1 MTRIDHYNDPDA
13 PSANSIV
20 PAASAV
26 VVDPDGRILLHRRT
40 DNELWSIP
48 GGGMEIGETIAET
61 IVREVTEET
70 GLKVEPER
78 LVGIYTNPRHV
89 VAYDDGEVR
98 QQFSICFA
106 CRIVGGQLLER
117 ADESLEVGFFSP
129 EQIEAMTMHPS
140 IRLRIAHHL
149 EHRPQ
154 PVIA

>member
-13 PSANSIV
+13 PRANSIV

-26 VVDPDGRILLHRRT
+26 VVDPDGRILLHRRA

-48 GGGMEIGETIAET
+48 GGGMEVGETIAET
-61 IVREVTEET
+61 VVREVEEET
-70 GLKVEPER
+70 GLKVQPER

-89 VAYDDGEVR
+89 AEYNDGEVR

-106 CRIVGGQLLER
+106 CAIVSGQLLDR
-117 ADESLEVGFFSP
+117 ANESLEVGFYSP
-129 EQIEAMTMHPS
+129 KEIEAMPMHPS
-140 IRLRIAHHL
+140 IRLRIAHYL
-149 EHRPQ
+149 EKRPE

>member
-13 PSANSIV
+13 PRANSIM

-26 VVDPDGRILLHRRT
+26 VVDQDARILLHRRT

-61 IVREVTEET
+61 VVREVEEET
-70 GLKVEPER
+70 GLQVEPER

-89 VAYDDGEVR
+89 TAYDDGEVR

-106 CRIVGGQLLER
+106 CRIVGGQLLDR
-117 ADESLEVGFFSP
+117 AEESLEVGFFSP
-129 EQIEAMTMHPS
+129 QQIEAMPMHPS
-140 IRLRIAHHL
+140 IRLRITHYL
-149 EHRPQ
+149 EKRPE

>member
-13 PSANSIV
+13 PRATSIV

-26 VVDPDGRILLHRRT
+26 VVDPEGRILLHRRT
-40 DNELWSIP
+40 DNQLWSIP
-48 GGGMEIGETIAET
+48 GGGMEVGETIAET
-61 IVREVTEET
+61 IIREVEEET

-106 CRIVGGQLLER
+106 CRIVGGQLLDH
-117 ADESLEVGFFSP
+117 ADESLEVGFFTP
-129 EQIEAMTMHPS
+129 EQIEAIPMHPS
-140 IRLRIAHHL
+140 IRLRIAHYL
-149 EHRPQ
+149 EHRPE

>member
-13 PSANSIV
+13 PRATSLV
-20 PAASAV
+20 PAASVV

-40 DNELWSIP
+40 DNQLWSIP

-61 IVREVTEET
+61 VVREVEEET
-70 GLKVEPER
+70 GLKVEPDR

-89 VAYDDGEVR
+89 TEYDDGEVR

-106 CRIVGGQLLER
+106 CHVVGGQLVER
-117 ADESLEVGFFSP
+117 ADESLEVGFYSP
-129 EQIEAMTMHPS
+129 AQIEAMPMHPS
-140 IRLRIAHHL
+140 IRLRITHYL
-149 EHRPQ
+149 ERRSE

>member
-13 PSANSIV
+13 PRANSIV

-48 GGGMEIGETIAET
+48 GGGMEVGETIAET
-61 IVREVTEET
+61 IVREVGEET

-106 CRIVGGQLLER
+106 CRIVGGQLLNR

-129 EQIEAMTMHPS
+129 EEIEAMPMHPS
-140 IRLRIAHHL
+140 IRLRIAHYL

-154 PVIA
+154 PIIA

>member
-13 PSANSIV
+13 PRANAIV

-26 VVDPDGRILLHRRT
+26 VDQEGRILLHRRT

-48 GGGMEIGETIAET
+48 GGGMEIGESIAET
-61 IVREVTEET
+61 VVREVEEET

-89 VAYDDGEVR
+89 TAYNDGEVR

-106 CRIVGGQLLER
+106 CRIVGGQLLDQ

-129 EQIEAMTMHPS
+129 EQIEDMPMHPS
-140 IRLRIAHHL
+140 IRLRIAHFL
-149 EHRPQ
+149 EKRPE